1 MIDHSLKKTVKHI
14 DISKYDVT
22 KMVDQME
29 STSFTS
35 REIYNASQLYKQML
49 LDKDLTIIL
58 TIAGSTQAAGCLQL
72 YRDLVKYNMVDII
85 VATGASVIDMD
96 LFEGIGHKHYIGS
109 SKADDN
115 ILRENFIDRIYDT
128 YISEDDLKMVD
139 DYIHDFATIHCAHKP
154 QSSREFLNLLG
165 WHTRTNTTESLVQ
178 ECYKYDVPIFC
189 PALNDSAAGIGLL
202 KHQSESLNSHVVID
216 SIKDLRELTYL
227 KIENQNTG
235 LFMVGGGVPKNFAQ
249 DIVVAAEAI
258 EHRVPM
264 HEYAIQLTVADVR
277 DGACSSST
285 LDEATSWG
293 KVNNDNTQMVYGEA
307 TSTLPII
314 TNYAYKNVN
323 LKNRKRRKLHE
334 LFRS

>member
-1 MIDHSLKKTVKHI
+1 MIDHSLKKTVEHI
-14 DISKYDVT
+14 DITKYDVT
-22 KMVDQME
+22 DLVHE
-29 STSFTS
+29 LRATSFTS
-35 REIYNASQLYKQML
+35 REIYNACQLYKQML
-49 LDKDLTIIL
+49 EEEELTVIL
-58 TIAGSTQAAGCLQL
+58 TIAGSTQAAGCLKL
-72 YRDLVKYNMVDII
+72 YRDLVRYNMVDII
-85 VATGASVIDMD
+85 VATGASIIDMD
-96 LFEGIGHKHYIGS
+96 LFEGLGNKHYIGS

-115 ILRENFIDRIYDT
+115 ILREEFIDRIYDT
-128 YISEDDLKMVD
+128 FISEDDLKQVD
-139 DYIHDFATIHCAHKP
+139 NFIAEFANKISDTTM
-154 QSSREFLNLLG
+154 SSREFLNKLG
-165 WHTRTNTTESLVQ
+165 WHLRTSNSLVQ
-178 ECYKYDVPIFC
+178 ECYKEDVPIFC

-202 KHQSESLNSHVVID
+202 MHQTDNPDGCVVID

-227 KIENQNTG
+227 KVESQTTG

-258 EHRVPM
+258 GHRVPM

-293 KVNNDNTQMVYGEA
+293 KVDNSNTQMVYGEA

-314 TNYAYKNVN
+314 ANYAYHNSD
-323 LKNRKRRKLHE
+323 LKNRKKRKLHE